1 MTATVGTA
9 KGPEEQYFK
18 ASALL
23 SPWGQ
28 RCDGCPPNSPFVLK
42 VLGPARGEKKKLKRY
57 LFYRYMS
64 VLPECLYV
72 DQIVANP
79 QKQMVVCR
87 C

>member
-1 MTATVGTA
+1 MGVEGEFMNNRGGWGMTATVGTA

-42 VLGPARGEKKKLKRY
+42 VLGPARGEKKNLKDIY
-57 LFYRYMS
+57 FI
-64 VLPECLYV
+64 
-72 DQIVANP
+72 DI
-79 QKQMVVCR
+79 
-87 C
+87 